1 MSEIINNVRIFYQ
14 DLAPEFVVMK
24 RPIKSGIA
32 CYMNNGHIEV
42 RDRTDNH
49 VIREE
54 EMTQG
59 TINHLKREFEEDRK
73 RFEQTQLECARIRE
87 YKRRTICDK

>member
-1 MSEIINNVRIFYQ
+1 MELDNLILEFLRQVSEQYKFLDDSIKKNNY
-14 DLAPEFVVMK
+14 E
-24 RPIKSGIA
+24 
-32 CYMNNGHIEV
+32 NN